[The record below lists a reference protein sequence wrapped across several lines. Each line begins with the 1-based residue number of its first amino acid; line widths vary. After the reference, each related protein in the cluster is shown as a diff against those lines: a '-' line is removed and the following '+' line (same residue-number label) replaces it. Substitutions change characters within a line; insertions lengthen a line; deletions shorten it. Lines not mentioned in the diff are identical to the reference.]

1 MITFSPTTSV
11 KPENLIRTLQSR
23 KNARMAG
30 PEKLRFEGGK
40 EKPED
45 RLQFVSEVLADLMG

>member
-1 MITFSPTTSV
+1 
-11 KPENLIRTLQSR
+11 
-23 KNARMAG
+23 MAG